1 MHPLASRLLSAV
13 DLSSI
18 HNQADSTSH
27 SGATPLVIVAIVLFI
42 AAIVVRK
49 VIKLAIIVVIA
60 GIVALLF
67 AGWRGGL
74 FG

>member
-1 MHPLASRLLSAV
+1 MVQDRWHVLRHDAIRCCT
-13 DLSSI
+13 
-18 HNQADSTSH
+18 QADSSSH

-49 VIKLAIIVVIA
+49 VIKLAIVVVIA